1 LRVRAK
7 MIKMIYLNNHTMR
20 LVSQEK
26 VSVRES
32 QQTTITLTN
41 KILNL
46 KRIMM
51 MKIMKIIMDNIQRK
65 RRHNTRE
72 L

>member
-1 LRVRAK
+1 
-7 MIKMIYLNNHTMR
+7 MICLNNHKMR
-20 LVSQEK
+20 LASQEK
-26 VSVRES
+26 ASVRES
-32 QQTTITLTN
+32 QQTTITLSN

-65 RRHNTRE
+65 RRHSTRE

>member
-1 LRVRAK
+1 
-7 MIKMIYLNNHTMR
+7 MICLNNHKMR
-20 LVSQEK
+20 LASQEK

-32 QQTTITLTN
+32 QQTIIILSN

-51 MKIMKIIMDNIQRK
+51 MKIMKIIMDNIQIK
-65 RRHNTRE
+65 RRHSIRE

>member
-1 LRVRAK
+1 
-7 MIKMIYLNNHTMR
+7 MICLNNHKMR
-20 LVSQEK
+20 LASQEK

-51 MKIMKIIMDNIQRK
+51 MKIMKIIMNNIQRK

>member
-1 LRVRAK
+1 
-7 MIKMIYLNNHTMR
+7 MICLNNHKMR
-20 LVSQEK
+20 LASQEK

-51 MKIMKIIMDNIQRK
+51 MKIMKIIMNNIQRK
-65 RRHNTRE
+65 RRHSTRE